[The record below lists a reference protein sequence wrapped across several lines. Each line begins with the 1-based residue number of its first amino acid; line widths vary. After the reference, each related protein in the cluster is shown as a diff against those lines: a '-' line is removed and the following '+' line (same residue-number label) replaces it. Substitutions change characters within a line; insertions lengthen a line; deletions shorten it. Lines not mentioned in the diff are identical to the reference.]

1 MTNSNKNQVSNNLLS
16 EIAQALESVKYGS
29 IEIFVQNKVVTQ
41 ITVRNIHKTSVEIE
55 KEETTHISSHSHQIR
70 STKIETHS
78 HIQNSS
84 VKVR

>member
-1 MTNSNKNQVSNNLLS
+1 MNNTNKNHVSNNLLA
-16 EIAQALESVKYGS
+16 EIAQALESVKFGS

-70 STKIETHS
+70 QTKIETQTN
-78 HIQNSS
+78 IQSNS